1 MLPYAAPMQ
10 TRRAIPAD
18 AEAFVGILAT
28 VAEEKRWIGTE
39 PGFDVEERTARVRAE
54 IEAGEARWLLE
65 DDDGQVIGIVGLHPT
80 HARGVLS
87 LGMAIVAPARG
98 RGGGRVLMDTAMRHL
113 VTTDAHKIELEV
125 WPDNGRAISLYAS
138 YGFEVEGLRRDHYRR
153 RDGSLRSSLMMA
165 RLLKSAAAQSRPG
178 AGT

>member
-1 MLPYAAPMQ
+1 MRV
-10 TRRAIPAD
+10 RRATAAD
-18 AEAFVGILAT
+18 AEAFVGVLAI

-39 PGFDVEERTARVRAE
+39 PGFDVGERTERVRAS
-54 IEAGEARWLLE
+54 IEADEARWVLE
-65 DDDGQVIGIVGLHPT
+65 DDDGQVIGNLALHPT
-80 HARGVLS
+80 RARGVLS

-98 RGGGRVLMDTAMRHL
+98 RGGGRMMMDTALRHL
-113 VTTDAHKIELEV
+113 AGTDAHKVELEV

-153 RDGSLRSSLMMA
+153 SDGTLRSSLIMA
-165 RLLKSAAAQSRPG
+165 RLLPAAGAGQSRPG